1 MRFRKAERKG
11 PELEIAP
18 FIDVVFLLLIFFLLS
33 SSFVIQPGIKIK
45 LPQAA
50 TAESQS
56 EKNIFILIDAKEKIY
71 LNARQVEGRE
81 LKTELERIISEGGKK
96 MAIIHA
102 DEKVQHGLVVGVMDT
117 AKQVG
122 IEKLA
127 IATQPR
133 EVIPEKKSR

>member
-96 MAIIHA
+96 TAIIQA